1 MKTDFTLILP
11 ILALMLSAPV
21 LGQSNELR
29 CSLDPDQ
36 HDTEALLPD
45 HIFNLDPA
53 NSAVT
58 FRTESSG
65 NTESKSAFYVVD
77 AVDDKIKLVSWL
89 EKPGEVLILTK
100 LVPQDEH
107 SWVYLIGFPEDG
119 DPVQMTTWG
128 TCAMGQPN
136 H

>member
-36 HDTEALLPD
+36 HDTEASLPD